1 MMDEQTE
8 NEAADQVRAW
18 ALNLPVPNP
27 DDIEVD
33 KIPGAWVVTYWLPD
47 GVTLR
52 LKIEHVN
59 RIDPIDVVFQVRH
72 KGALEF
78 ESLGKCMA
86 APFVFEDS
94 VGFEDILQ
102 QDVDALPNPWK
113 LEFATML
120 KTWSR
125 LTGIVEFGSTHEA
138 RYGRE
143 PESSVDCY
151 TLEESSGK
159 PA

>member
-8 NEAADQVRAW
+8 NEAADRIRAW

-59 RIDPIDVVFQVRH
+59 RIDPIDVVF
-72 KGALEF
+72 
-78 ESLGKCMA
+78 
-86 APFVFEDS
+86 
-94 VGFEDILQ
+94 EDILQ

-143 PESSVDCY
+143 PESS
-151 TLEESSGK
+151 
-159 PA
+159 

>member
-1 MMDEQTE
+1 MT
-8 NEAADQVRAW
+8 
-18 ALNLPVPNP
+18 
-27 DDIEVD
+27 
-33 KIPGAWVVTYWLPD
+33 
-47 GVTLR
+47 
-52 LKIEHVN
+52 
-59 RIDPIDVVFQVRH
+59 
-72 KGALEF
+72 
-78 ESLGKCMA
+78 